1 MMPKCGKKTLVY
13 SRVVG
18 YHNPV
23 QNWNKGKGIGG
34 EWTDRKTYSIGDKS
48 SHICGCGQH

>member
-1 MMPKCGKKTLVY
+1 MATKCGKKTLVY

-23 QNWNKGKGIGG
+23 SNWNKGKA
-34 EWTDRKTYSIGDKS
+34 EEFEKRKTYSVGS
-48 SHICGCGQH
+48 SAENSCGCGN

>member
-1 MMPKCGKKTLVY
+1 MSKCGKKTLVY

-23 QNWNKGKGIGG
+23 QNWNLGKSA
-34 EWTDRKTYSIGDKS
+34 EFKKRKAYSIGS
-48 SHICGCGQH
+48 TSTHICGCDE